1 MNANIY
7 FTDMRRH
14 LKGFLIWCAV
24 IAACVLLTLTIVP
37 TIAGKQAQFLAAYP
51 ADLLAAIGINA
62 AAWATVLGIYASYWM
77 FFVPLLGAIYA
88 VSLGSSLLAKEESGQ
103 TADFLLTKPVSRTE
117 VAVSKG
123 LVLLSFTTA
132 LWALCS
138 AVEVIGLASI
148 AREPLDAAAYW
159 RLSVSGYLMIVFFGF
174 LAMVL
179 SVLPRRSRPL
189 LGLGIGIILASYAL
203 DIVGNLSDKGR
214 RIAVVSPFHH
224 IDTTLA
230 TSGGRSRRAT
240 SSTSSSWRQ
249 ASLPRRCCSTDAR
262 TSTSRKKWYEPSPRN
277 ATFQRWQRGPRRSS
291 WGRRN
296 EMKKM
301 TEMGVAP
308 LIAGALLPVP
318 GRRRPAARHPVSH
331 LRVHRGPRP
340 ALRDR
345 GRRAD
350 RPRPDRAAFLGTA
363 HPEGV
368 PRAAPAHRRL
378 LRRVPQPDVRGLR
391 PGHRARAGARAGLVA
406 GADRRR
412 W

>member
-1 MNANIY
+1 MNPNIY

-14 LKGFLIWCAV
+14 LKGFLIWFAV

-77 FFVPLLGAIYA
+77 FFIPLLGAIYA

-148 AREPLDAAAYW
+148 AKEPLDAAAYW

-189 LGLGIGIILASYAL
+189 LGLGIGIILASYGL
-203 DIVGNLSDKGR
+203 DIVGNLSDEGR
-214 RIAVVSPFHH
+214 KIAVVSPFHH
-224 IDTTLA
+224 IDTALA
-230 TSGGRSRRAT
+230 TSGGAIQAGNVLYFVLLAAGFFAATLLFYRRKDIY
-240 SSTSSSWRQ
+240 
-249 ASLPRRCCSTDAR
+249 L
-262 TSTSRKKWYEPSPRN
+262 
-277 ATFQRWQRGPRRSS
+277 
-291 WGRRN
+291 
-296 EMKKM
+296 
-301 TEMGVAP
+301 
-308 LIAGALLPVP
+308 
-318 GRRRPAARHPVSH
+318 
-331 LRVHRGPRP
+331 
-340 ALRDR
+340 
-345 GRRAD
+345 
-350 RPRPDRAAFLGTA
+350 
-363 HPEGV
+363 
-368 PRAAPAHRRL
+368 
-378 LRRVPQPDVRGLR
+378 
-391 PGHRARAGARAGLVA
+391 
-406 GADRRR
+406 
-412 W
+412 